1 MNERWLV
8 SSFTASSLIHLGII
22 PLAALVMHAKPI
34 KPAMV
39 PIELVDVARV
49 EEPKKV
55 EVPPPP
61 PPPAPKP
68 KLQNITAPKLLSKPV
83 FETSPLPPTGNTKEE
98 IKEKPVEQPLA
109 SLPDNSGAAKAGWNV
124 GRARRRSRRQ
134 RRRRRQSFWQ
144 RRRGRGRRQRRRQA
158 AAAEKARRDW
168 ARRQGRRHRRRRGLR
183 RSAFGPGS
191 ASRRLSSQAAL
202 SRVGQKS
209 GRAGSNNITRPS
221 FGKRPGRRSG
231 RRPVRRISRSRF
243 RRHGSSQKM
252 ALRAGA
258 PGQRRGVGLGHV
270 AGEVRTALGE
280 TMGKT
285 LVNFA
290 TNKRPHRACRP
301 LPAAKSRASRAITY
315 FKATARSS
323 SCTKRRN
330 TTCASPETASLF

>member
-68 KLQNITAPKLLSKPV
+68 RLQNITAPKLISKPD

-124 GRARRRSRRQ
+124 GARAAEAEGSAAGAGNLFGRGDVGVVGGSGVAGGGGGTGASGLGRGAKGDGTGGGTGSGEALSGLARPLGGYQVKPRYPESARRA
-134 RRRRRQSFWQ
+134 
-144 RRRGRGRRQRRRQA
+144 GV
-158 AAAEKARRDW
+158 
-168 ARRQGRRHRRRRGLR
+168 QGVTSLR
-183 RSAFGPGS
+183 VRVLDNG
-191 ASRRLSSQAAL
+191 
-202 SRVGQKS
+202 RVGEVVVDQS
-209 GRAGSNNITRPS
+209 AGFRDLDFAAWTRS
-221 FGKRPGRRSG
+221 KN
-231 RRPVRRISRSRF
+231 
-243 RRHGSSQKM
+243 GSSSR
-252 ALRAGA
+252 LAGA
-258 PGQRRGVGLGHV
+258 
-270 AGEVRTALGE
+270 
-280 TMGKT
+280 KT
-285 LVNFA
+285 
-290 TNKRPHRACRP
+290 RCR
-301 LPAAKSRASRAITY
+301 Y
-315 FKATARSS
+315 G
-323 SCTKRRN
+323 
-330 TTCASPETASLF
+330 